1 MYEGPILVASCED
14 GLIGNRAYATF
25 GPAPTIRAQGKY
37 PAGIFKTADGVYHT
51 LCPREAARCL
61 DISDDTDIGERFGV
75 EAAQCF
81 VGNSMSIKTV
91 REIGIGLMEYLGR

>member
-1 MYEGPILVASCED
+1 MASCGD

-37 PAGIFKTADGVYHT
+37 PAGIFKTGDGKYHT
-51 LCPREAARCL
+51 LCPRESARCL

-81 VGNSMSIKTV
+81 IGNSMSIKTV
-91 REIGIGLMEYLGR
+91 REIGIGLMEYLGK